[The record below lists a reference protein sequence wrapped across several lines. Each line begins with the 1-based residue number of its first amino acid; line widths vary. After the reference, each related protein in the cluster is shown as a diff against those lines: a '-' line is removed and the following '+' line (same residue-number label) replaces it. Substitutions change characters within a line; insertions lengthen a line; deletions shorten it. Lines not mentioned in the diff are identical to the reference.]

1 MQAAAV
7 LRFILR
13 RLAIAIPLLLIVS
26 FGVFALVHLAPGDP
40 VRALLGSRASDP
52 ATLAAIRERYH
63 LNDPFIVQYGK
74 WLWQVLQ
81 GDLGR
86 SIQGSQLVT
95 SAIRQRLGL
104 TIFLGLMSS
113 FLVLFFGILLGM
125 LAGFRRGTR
134 LDRGVVMFGVFGISS
149 PAFVTGILLLYLFGV
164 VLGWFPI
171 FGAGRGFLDRFWH
184 LTLPAVAL
192 ALSIMAIVVKIT
204 RAAVIQELDKDYVVF
219 ARARGLSPLRIV
231 FGYVL
236 RNALIPVVTAAGLI
250 IVGLVANAIY
260 VEVTFAL
267 PGLGSLTVEAVQ
279 RRDIPLIQGTTLV
292 FSAFV
297 ILLNLLIDLAYTL
310 IDPRIRFGTGAVMT
324 PAAGAPEAGA
334 GRRGTAPHPRHHPA
348 GHAADCDRGRLRPL
362 RRGDRAGFTR
372 HAAPARR
379 RQAALGGLPGGDRS
393 ARPRRALPRHPWRL
407 DRAGGSH
414 RDRRRRLLHRHL
426 ARPSLGLSRRAGR
439 FGDHALGRFHVRP
452 ARAAGGHRR
461 GRRRRRRLLDRGA
474 RADRPLHRPRYPHRA
489 QRGAGAAAAAL
500 YRRRP
505 LARHLARRASCS
517 SISCPMCC
525 RIVLA
530 YVLLDFAFALVN
542 LAGLSFLG
550 LGVQPGTPDWGRMLF
565 ENRNILFSNPV
576 ALLLPAAMIILTAVS
591 MNLIGDWLFERCA
604 K

>member
-63 LNDPFIVQYGK
+63 LNDPFIVQYCK

-164 VLGWFPI
+164 VIGWFPI
-171 FGAGRGFLDRFWH
+171 FGAGRGFIDRFWH

-219 ARARGLSPLRIV
+219 ARARGLSAPRIV

-292 FSAFV
+292 FAAFV
-297 ILLNLLIDLAYTL
+297 ILLNLLIDLAYIL
-310 IDPRIRFGTGAVMT
+310 IDPRIRF
-324 PAAGAPEAGA
+324 
-334 GRRGTAPHPRHHPA
+334 
-348 GHAADCDRGRLRPL
+348 
-362 RRGDRAGFTR
+362 
-372 HAAPARR
+372 AR
-379 RQAALGGLPGGDRS
+379 
-393 ARPRRALPRHPWRL
+393 
-407 DRAGGSH
+407 
-414 RDRRRRLLHRHL
+414 
-426 ARPSLGLSRRAGR
+426 
-439 FGDHALGRFHVRP
+439 
-452 ARAAGGHRR
+452 
-461 GRRRRRRLLDRGA
+461 
-474 RADRPLHRPRYPHRA
+474 
-489 QRGAGAAAAAL
+489 
-500 YRRRP
+500 
-505 LARHLARRASCS
+505 
-517 SISCPMCC
+517 
-525 RIVLA
+525 
-530 YVLLDFAFALVN
+530 
-542 LAGLSFLG
+542 
-550 LGVQPGTPDWGRMLF
+550 VQ
-565 ENRNILFSNPV
+565 S
-576 ALLLPAAMIILTAVS
+576 
-591 MNLIGDWLFERCA
+591 
-604 K
+604 

>member
-125 LAGFRRGTR
+125 LAGFRRGSR

-164 VLGWFPI
+164 VIGWFPI

-292 FSAFV
+292 FAAFV
-297 ILLNLLIDLAYTL
+297 ILLNLLIDLAYIL
-310 IDPRIRFGTGAVMT
+310 IDPRIRF
-324 PAAGAPEAGA
+324 E
-334 GRRGTAPHPRHHPA
+334 R
-348 GHAADCDRGRLRPL
+348 
-362 RRGDRAGFTR
+362 
-372 HAAPARR
+372 
-379 RQAALGGLPGGDRS
+379 
-393 ARPRRALPRHPWRL
+393 
-407 DRAGGSH
+407 
-414 RDRRRRLLHRHL
+414 
-426 ARPSLGLSRRAGR
+426 
-439 FGDHALGRFHVRP
+439 
-452 ARAAGGHRR
+452 
-461 GRRRRRRLLDRGA
+461 
-474 RADRPLHRPRYPHRA
+474 
-489 QRGAGAAAAAL
+489 
-500 YRRRP
+500 
-505 LARHLARRASCS
+505 
-517 SISCPMCC
+517 
-525 RIVLA
+525 
-530 YVLLDFAFALVN
+530 
-542 LAGLSFLG
+542 
-550 LGVQPGTPDWGRMLF
+550 VQ
-565 ENRNILFSNPV
+565 S
-576 ALLLPAAMIILTAVS
+576 
-591 MNLIGDWLFERCA
+591 
-604 K
+604 

>member
-95 SAIRQRLGL
+95 SAISQRLGL

-164 VLGWFPI
+164 VIGWFPI
-171 FGAGRGFLDRFWH
+171 FGAGRGFIDRFWH

-292 FSAFV
+292 FAAFV
-297 ILLNLLIDLAYTL
+297 ILLNLLIDLAYIL
-310 IDPRIRFGTGAVMT
+310 IDPRIRF
-324 PAAGAPEAGA
+324 E
-334 GRRGTAPHPRHHPA
+334 R
-348 GHAADCDRGRLRPL
+348 
-362 RRGDRAGFTR
+362 
-372 HAAPARR
+372 
-379 RQAALGGLPGGDRS
+379 
-393 ARPRRALPRHPWRL
+393 
-407 DRAGGSH
+407 
-414 RDRRRRLLHRHL
+414 
-426 ARPSLGLSRRAGR
+426 
-439 FGDHALGRFHVRP
+439 
-452 ARAAGGHRR
+452 
-461 GRRRRRRLLDRGA
+461 
-474 RADRPLHRPRYPHRA
+474 
-489 QRGAGAAAAAL
+489 
-500 YRRRP
+500 
-505 LARHLARRASCS
+505 
-517 SISCPMCC
+517 
-525 RIVLA
+525 
-530 YVLLDFAFALVN
+530 
-542 LAGLSFLG
+542 
-550 LGVQPGTPDWGRMLF
+550 VQ
-565 ENRNILFSNPV
+565 S
-576 ALLLPAAMIILTAVS
+576 
-591 MNLIGDWLFERCA
+591 
-604 K
+604 

>member
-104 TIFLGLMSS
+104 TIFLGLMST

-125 LAGFRRGTR
+125 LAGFRRGSR

-164 VLGWFPI
+164 VIGWFPI

-292 FSAFV
+292 FAAFV
-297 ILLNLLIDLAYTL
+297 ILLNLLIDLAYIL
-310 IDPRIRFGTGAVMT
+310 IDPRIRF
-324 PAAGAPEAGA
+324 E
-334 GRRGTAPHPRHHPA
+334 R
-348 GHAADCDRGRLRPL
+348 
-362 RRGDRAGFTR
+362 
-372 HAAPARR
+372 
-379 RQAALGGLPGGDRS
+379 
-393 ARPRRALPRHPWRL
+393 
-407 DRAGGSH
+407 
-414 RDRRRRLLHRHL
+414 
-426 ARPSLGLSRRAGR
+426 
-439 FGDHALGRFHVRP
+439 
-452 ARAAGGHRR
+452 
-461 GRRRRRRLLDRGA
+461 
-474 RADRPLHRPRYPHRA
+474 
-489 QRGAGAAAAAL
+489 
-500 YRRRP
+500 
-505 LARHLARRASCS
+505 
-517 SISCPMCC
+517 
-525 RIVLA
+525 
-530 YVLLDFAFALVN
+530 
-542 LAGLSFLG
+542 
-550 LGVQPGTPDWGRMLF
+550 VQ
-565 ENRNILFSNPV
+565 S
-576 ALLLPAAMIILTAVS
+576 
-591 MNLIGDWLFERCA
+591 
-604 K
+604 